1 MTPVQQGENKSRG
14 ETIRAPADTIAL
26 NAVGL
31 RYDDGPDVL
40 ADVSLTIPAGSFHFL
55 TGPSGAGKTSLLR
68 LMYLA
73 NRPTQGSV
81 ILFGENATEAKR
93 GRLAMLRRRLGVVFQ
108 DFRLLDHMTAFDNV
122 ALPLRVAGVA
132 PGVVQRDV
140 SELLKWVGLE
150 DEMDKHPAALSG
162 GQQQRVAIARAVVNR
177 PKFILADEPTGN
189 VDDAIAFRLMML
201 FVEMH
206 KIGSSV
212 IIATHNL
219 SLVERFPFPRLHLE
233 NGALTVRPPA
243 LPKQAAPA
251 DA

>member
-1 MTPVQQGENKSRG
+1 MTLAQHGEKKSPG
-14 ETIRAPADTIAL
+14 EAPRAPAVTIAL
-26 NAVGL
+26 NTVGL

-40 ADVSLTIPAGSFHFL
+40 ADISLSIPAGSFHFL

-81 ILFGENATEAKR
+81 TLFGENATAAKR
-93 GRLAMLRRRLGVVFQ
+93 GRLAMLRRKLGVVFQ

-150 DEMDKHPAALSG
+150 AEMDKHPAALSG

-189 VDDAIAFRLMML
+189 VDDAIALRLMML

-212 IIATHNL
+212 IIATHNVG
-219 SLVERFPFPRLHLE
+219 LVERFPFPRLHLE
-233 NGALTVRPPA
+233 GGALTLRPPA
-243 LPKQAAPA
+243 NRAGT
-251 DA
+251 